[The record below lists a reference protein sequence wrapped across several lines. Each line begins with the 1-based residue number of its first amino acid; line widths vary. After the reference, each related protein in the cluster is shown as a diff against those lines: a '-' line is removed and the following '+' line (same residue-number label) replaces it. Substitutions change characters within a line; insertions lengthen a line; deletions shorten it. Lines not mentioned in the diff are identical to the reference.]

1 MNVDLAA
8 QRAMD
13 HFEKVG
19 FDRLSEPDRILAT
32 VWHFAAGVSNSGFSG
47 YYVSRRADLAFYA
60 PSALQKIGAAELA
73 AIATE
78 ANALFAPDGPSPDH
92 KVRAEQLRQLGEP
105 VRCQFTALDDRYFD
119 TEEDVDELLE
129 TWFLNHPNSLSA
141 G

>member
-32 VWHFAAGVSNSGFSG
+32 VWEFAAGVSNSGFSG
-47 YYVSRRADLAFYA
+47 YYTSRRADLAFYA
-60 PSALQKIGAAELA
+60 PSALQKIGATELA

-78 ANALFAPDGPSPDH
+78 ANALFGADGPAPDH
-92 KVRAEQLRQLGEP
+92 KVRAEQLRELGEP
-105 VRCQFTALDDRYFD
+105 VQRQFTALDDRYFD

-129 TWFLNHPNSLSA
+129 TWFLNHPKSLSA

>member
-60 PSALQKIGAAELA
+60 PSALQKIGATELA

-78 ANALFAPDGPSPDH
+78 ANALFGADGPSPDH

-105 VRCQFTALDDRYFD
+105 GRCQFTALDGPLFG
-119 TEEDVDELLE
+119 TEEDVDGLLE
-129 TWFLNHPNSLSA
+129 TWVLNHPNSLSA

>member
-13 HFEKVG
+13 HLAKAG
-19 FDRLSEPDRILAT
+19 FDRLSESDRILAA
-32 VWHFAAGVSNSGFSG
+32 VWQFAAGVSNSGFSG
-47 YYVSRRADLAFYA
+47 YYASRRADLAFYV
-60 PSALQKIGAAELA
+60 PTALQQIGSRDLV
-73 AIATE
+73 AIARE
-78 ANALFAPDGPSPDH
+78 ANAQFGGDGPSPDPA
-92 KVRAEQLRQLGEP
+92 VRAGQIQQLGEDAF
-105 VRCQFTALDDRYFD
+105 RAFAALDDRYFD

>member
-1 MNVDLAA
+1 MSISPPNGLWTTLKRSVSTGFRNPTASSPPCGTLR
-8 QRAMD
+8 RA
-13 HFEKVG
+13 F
-19 FDRLSEPDRILAT
+19 RIA
-32 VWHFAAGVSNSGFSG
+32 G